1 MIKKLQFKFTMF
13 YIAVIILIFGLC
25 SCADDFPTSSND
37 FSTEYGNSIIYKNIP
52 NWDKNISFSNS
63 IEKEDSK
70 YFTPESYR
78 SIYVPYTGKDYI
90 KVSYKD
96 TNTLT
101 KLWKSMIDR
110 KGVGDGNRYYI
121 QTTEGELYFDKDYN
135 IRWSKKPNIVLK
147 NFKGGVIV
155 QYKNGLTRKDA
166 GNEHDGSGG
175 KMIGKYAIAGLYT
188 YAFGLPEVMEW
199 KSDMMNLFFGYYS
212 AIKGDKN
219 ELYKDRM
226 EILVLNGGLPLNEEG
241 IYKEG
246 DLNISRYGYFALQ
259 SYLDPIDNGY
269 ANGNEHLNNILGNS
283 PEKYISSLKAYNVY
297 KWGFRWQHKKY
308 DLLQ

>member
-1 MIKKLQFKFTMF
+1 MNNNKLQFKFIIF
-13 YIAVIILIFGLC
+13 LIASIIFIVGFC
-25 SCADDFPTSSND
+25 SCADEQPTSVNGFSNGD
-37 FSTEYGNSIIYKNIP
+37 GYSARNKSNLPI
-52 NWDKNISFSNS
+52 WDKNISFSTS
-63 IEKEDSK
+63 E
-70 YFTPESYR
+70 YLT
-78 SIYVPYTGKDYI
+78 IYVPYTGKDYI

-110 KGVGDGNRYYI
+110 KGVVDGSRYYI

-135 IRWSKKPNIVLK
+135 IRWSKKPNVVLK

-155 QYKNGLTRKDA
+155 QYKTGLTGKDA
-166 GNEHDGSGG
+166 GNEYDSSGG

-212 AIKGDKN
+212 AIKGDEN

-246 DLNISRYGYFALQ
+246 DLNLSRYGYFALQ

-283 PEKYISSLKAYNVY
+283 PEKYISSLKAYNIY